1 MGPNLSCECISTNS
15 IKPTISSLF
24 PQPLFHSRPDSL
36 TSNSTSESAF
46 KSSKDITGS
55 PIATKLTIKDFMMLK
70 VLGKGAYGKVLLV
83 TRKRHPNK
91 QYAMKIVQKSQVY
104 KDNMAISIRL
114 EKDTLKN
121 SNSPFVVKLHYS
133 FQTPTKIYLVMD
145 YLSGG
150 DLFHLLRKKK
160 RFSLQTAKFYLA
172 EVILALEY
180 LHQNLKLI
188 YRDLKPENILISGEG
203 HLKITDF
210 GLAKSSEQTCL
221 SFVGTP
227 EYVAP
232 EVIQNQEQTAAVDIW
247 SCGVLMYEMIAGNSP
262 FAAGSKNNE
271 EIQSKILKEEV
282 SFPSFFTEDTK
293 DLIWNMMRKNPSER
307 ISLGEIKKHRFFSD
321 IDWRKVE
328 KLELQTP
335 FKAGEERV
343 NQKNQTELKESYDLN
358 SMPDLEG
365 MTFNAEERPLDV

>member
-1 MGPNLSCECISTNS
+1 
-15 IKPTISSLF
+15 
-24 PQPLFHSRPDSL
+24 
-36 TSNSTSESAF
+36 
-46 KSSKDITGS
+46 
-55 PIATKLTIKDFMMLK
+55 
-70 VLGKGAYGKVLLV
+70 
-83 TRKRHPNK
+83 
-91 QYAMKIVQKSQVY
+91 
-104 KDNMAISIRL
+104 
-114 EKDTLKN
+114 
-121 SNSPFVVKLHYS
+121 
-133 FQTPTKIYLVMD
+133 MD

-293 DLIWNMMRKNPSER
+293 DLIWNMMRKYPSER